1 VRRKAGSS
9 AAAVLGGGDASLL
22 DLIDQVLQKG
32 VLVSGDVVFG
42 LAGIDLVYARLSVLL
57 CTADR
62 VLGSAAEGVPRSG
75 RRTSGAARRPS
86 GGGPSGARI
95 PAQTPAGQRA
105 ALRAGPASQAKS
117 PLRRPR

>member
-9 AAAVLGGGDASLL
+9 AAAVLGGSDASLL

-62 VLGSAAEGVPRSG
+62 VLGASGDAPPG
-75 RRTSGAARRPS
+75 RRAGRAGTG
-86 GGGPSGARI
+86 
-95 PAQTPAGQRA
+95 PAGRRA

-117 PLRRPR
+117 LLRSPRR